1 MVKKN
6 KLQIKK
12 VVSQHFVSL
21 LSGLDDPARSSLF
34 RFTSV
39 TVNGEIEQDD
49 SHYTENDHSTYP
61 GTMGD
66 HGLWETGGGG
76 GRREGRRREGKE
88 ERGREGEGTVVA

>member
-1 MVKKN
+1 M
-6 KLQIKK
+6 
-12 VVSQHFVSL
+12 
-21 LSGLDDPARSSLF
+21 DDPARSSLF
-34 RFTSV
+34 WFTSV

-49 SHYTENDHSTYP
+49 SHYTENGHSTYP

-66 HGLWETGGGG
+66 HGLWEMG